1 MVIKL
6 YNTKSAK
13 NIVNKELTLL
23 AELSFTDF
31 LYDSSK
37 NNITVKNIY
46 VETLTDKDLFNKANY
61 VRLKIDDTTYSCF
74 VENIEFVQGLV
85 DIYLHIDI
93 LSTYWNDIK
102 ELVCIVECN
111 EKKYNTFI
119 NNNSRVVST
128 KKYSDNVLFPNGF
141 DSDYKYILNVAGKV
155 GGENV

>member
-6 YNTKSAK
+6 YNTKAAK
-13 NIVNKELTLL
+13 DVVYKELTLL

-31 LYDSSK
+31 LYDSFK
-37 NNITVKNIY
+37 NDIIVKNLY
-46 VETLTDKDLFNKANY
+46 VESITDKVLFNKLNY

-74 VENIEFVQGLV
+74 TGNVEFLQGLV
-85 DIYLHIDI
+85 NLYLHIDI

-119 NNNSRVVST
+119 NNNSRVVSS
-128 KKYSDNVLFPNGF
+128 KKQTDNVLFPNGF
-141 DSDYKYILNVAGKV
+141 DDNYKYILNVAGKV
-155 GGENV
+155 GVENG